1 MGSKNTKSKK
11 KNKIEDYEYGKMP
24 IEKENYLLNINNSE
38 KFFNKNKNIN
48 NPNNE
53 NNYID
58 KNYFIKDLISDSF
71 CIYWLDNTFTVFTSI
86 DKIMYLIYTNEKNSI
101 ICYDLIDNKKIIEI
115 KKAHNKF
122 IHNFKYYLDS
132 INKRDLL
139 ISISSDDNNLKL
151 WNISNF
157 ECILNLQNINNI
169 GWLNSACLLKE
180 NNKIYIIT
188 SNCNNVIN
196 AIIESIKIF
205 DLNGCKINEI
215 ENSNY
220 KTFFI
225 ENYFYDKLNNNYI
238 ITGNNGFSCSYD
250 FKMLKIYHKYSD
262 KDNERYNMSIFI
274 QNIGEELNLL
284 ETSCD
289 GNIRLWDFHSA
300 ELKMKIFINNYP
312 LYAIYL
318 WNNNYIIVG
327 CYDGT
332 IKIIELKSKKIIK
345 SLLLHNNRVLTIKKL
360 NHPKFGECF
369 LSQNADNSH
378 IKVWTVHI

>member
-188 SNCNNVIN
+188 SNCNNANN

>member
-1 MGSKNTKSKK
+1 
-11 KNKIEDYEYGKMP
+11 MP

-157 ECILNLQNINNI
+157 ECILNLQNINNS

-289 GNIRLWDFHSA
+289 GNIRLWNFHSA